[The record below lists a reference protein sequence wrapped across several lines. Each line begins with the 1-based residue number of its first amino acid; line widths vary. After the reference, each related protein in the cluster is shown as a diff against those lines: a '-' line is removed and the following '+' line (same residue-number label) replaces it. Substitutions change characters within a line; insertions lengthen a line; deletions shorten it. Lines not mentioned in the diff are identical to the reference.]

1 MQQLF
6 IGGLQQLIPELPQQV
21 SVELKQ
27 LKQISQK
34 QFAVDSLVE
43 QQILASHFC
52 RTIPVHTKVNPIID

>member
-21 SVELKQ
+21 SVE

-52 RTIPVHTKVNPIID
+52 RTIPVRTKVNPIID